1 MIKCKWIKK
10 IRDDKSVNLNYKTY
24 KNDLKINNEKL
35 EQLIAVDSFS
45 SEYQF
50 ASLPYELNLIKN
62 DSVLGQKEID
72 GIRF

>member
-1 MIKCKWIKK
+1 MIHRSSIIDKNAKWIKK

-50 ASLPYELNLIKN
+50 A
-62 DSVLGQKEID
+62 
-72 GIRF
+72 